1 MSVRLKAAT
10 SGLEVVQAPGP
21 ASDRLPAHD
30 VHQGMIV
37 LHGRERDAL
46 REFLA
51 ERGSPG
57 YQGNARAGRAA
68 GKTCNRKGV
77 DSNRSCGWFF

>member
-10 SGLEVVQAPGP
+10 CGLEVLQAPGP
-21 ASDRLPAHD
+21 AGDHLPAHD

-37 LHGRERDAL
+37 LHRMERDAL

-57 YQGNARAGRAA
+57 YQGNAREGRVTN
-68 GKTCNRKGV
+68 KTCNRKGV
-77 DSNRSCGWFF
+77 DSNRSCVWFF